1 MTNPRQHGH
10 ALIAL
15 ALMAMLAAAPPDPSE
30 PAPAPP
36 AFVAI
41 QPFDEQL
48 VAMPTDLLD
57 ADNDATNS
65 AAPPDPSSGLFAA

>member
-1 MTNPRQHGH
+1 MTDPHLHGH

-15 ALMAMLAAAPPDPSE
+15 ALTAMLAATPPE
-30 PAPAPP
+30 PPELRTAVPAP

-48 VAMPTDLLD
+48 VAVPMDIQ
-57 ADNDATNS
+57 DATTT